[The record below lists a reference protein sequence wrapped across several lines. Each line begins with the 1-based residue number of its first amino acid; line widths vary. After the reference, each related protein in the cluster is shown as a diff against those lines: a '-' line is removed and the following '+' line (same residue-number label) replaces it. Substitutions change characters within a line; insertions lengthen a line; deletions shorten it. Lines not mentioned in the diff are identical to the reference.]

1 LIKKQTNGIYQLD
14 FLFCQIDTSKKQTEN
29 KAKLLHEDKVIVLS
43 KISGT
48 VARALPDSNDLP
60 QFPGVPFKKLINK
73 KFQTLALD
81 IHKIVDEKIKQSF
94 HIEDWQTALAQ
105 ILNRTPAPDFGFDR
119 AYIDF

>member
-1 LIKKQTNGIYQLD
+1 LIKKQTNKIYQLD
-14 FLFCQIDTSKKQTEN
+14 FLLCQIDTLKKKTKN

-81 IHKIVDEKIKQSF
+81 IHKIVEGKIEQSF
-94 HIEDWQTALAQ
+94 HFEDWQTASAQ
-105 ILNRTPAPDFGFDR
+105 MLNGTPAPDFGFDR

>member
-1 LIKKQTNGIYQLD
+1 LIKKQTNRIYQLD
-14 FLFCQIDTSKKQTEN
+14 FLFCQIDTLKKNEN

-48 VARALPDSNDLP
+48 IARALPDSNDLP
-60 QFPGVPFKKLINK
+60 QFPGIPFKKLIGK

-81 IHKIVDEKIKQSF
+81 IHKIVDGKIKQSF

-105 ILNRTPAPDFGFDR
+105 MLNGTPAPDFGFDR